1 MKLRKFL
8 RSLLSWFLKGL
19 LLFIVVSALLVVPL
33 RWADPLF
40 SSFMVQQLA
49 ADWLEGDDEVFLY
62 HSWVAWE
69 EISAHVPLAVVAA
82 EDQRF
87 PDHFGF
93 DLVEIENALR
103 SYRRS
108 GRLRGAS
115 TISQQ
120 LAKNL
125 FLWSG
130 RDFLRK
136 GLEAWFTLFIEV
148 SLPKR
153 RILELY
159 LNLAQF
165 SGDTFGVG
173 MASKRYFKK
182 PAAELSARE
191 SSLLAAVLPNPVRYR
206 LAAPGKLV
214 RKRAAWIRQ
223 QVRNLGTEH
232 LRGL

>member
-1 MKLRKFL
+1 MKLHQFPRC
-8 RSLLSWFLKGL
+8 LLSWFLKTVAGFGVL
-19 LLFIVVSALLVVPL
+19 SVLLVVGL
-33 RWADPLF
+33 RWVDPPIT
-40 SSFMVQQLA
+40 SFMVQHLLS
-49 ADWLEGDDEVFLY
+49 DWLDGDDEVFIY
-62 HSWVAWE
+62 HRWVPWE
-69 EISAHVPLAVVAA
+69 AISSYVPRAVVAA

-93 DLVEIENALR
+93 DLVEIEQALR
-103 SYRRS
+103 SYERT

-125 FLWSG
+125 FLWPGQS
-130 RDFLRK
+130 FVRK
-136 GLEAWFTLFIEV
+136 GLEAWLTLLIEL

-173 MASKRYFKK
+173 VASVRYFKK
-182 PAAELSARE
+182 PAAELSLRE
-191 SSLLAAVLPNPVRYR
+191 SSLLAAVLPSPRRHR
-206 LAAPGKLV
+206 LDAPSAAL
-214 RKRAAWIRQ
+214 RKRAAWIRK
-223 QVRNLGTEH
+223 QVKNLGSGY
-232 LRGL
+232 LGRL

>member
-1 MKLRKFL
+1 MNFRKAW
-8 RSLLSWFLKGL
+8 RYILSWFLKTVAA
-19 LLFIVVSALLVVPL
+19 FVVLSALLVVGL
-33 RWADPLF
+33 RWVDPPI
-40 SSFMVQQLA
+40 SSFMVQHLVS
-49 ADWLEGDDEVFLY
+49 DWLDGDDEVFIY
-62 HSWVAWE
+62 HQWVPWE
-69 EISAHVPLAVVAA
+69 AISSYVPRAVVAA

-93 DLVEIENALR
+93 DLVEIGNALR
-103 SYRRS
+103 DYEHS

-125 FLWSG
+125 FLWPGQS
-130 RDFLRK
+130 FVRK
-136 GLEAWFTLFIEV
+136 GLEAWLTLLIEL

-173 MASKRYFKK
+173 MACVRYFKK
-182 PAAELSARE
+182 PASGLSPGE
-191 SSLLAAVLPNPVRYR
+191 SSLLAAVLPNPERYR
-206 LAAPGKLV
+206 LDAPSAAV
-214 RKRAAWIRQ
+214 RKRAVWIRR
-223 QVRNLGTEH
+223 QVKNLGAGY
-232 LRGL
+232 LSQL